1 MTEEKKLPEIDRDTL
16 DNATDEDIEAFST
29 QYSKGNPEAIKAY
42 EVFKEYA
49 RRGDS
54 SARRILDKMAD
65 LSEKYNSAFFKAV
78 SEDEPEA
85 VARAKQILEKYYG
98 KRQLTPGETAFILD
112 YARPAAKD
120 IDKFLSALLGATGR
134 INSFLDELTPAKARE
149 LLPRHDLT
157 PQERDALILTYE
169 EAEAIDEGSEE
180 EERAAEETARQ
191 RKKSFLCELTI
202 GELIE
207 ITKKGAPPEEE
218 KPRVLANSVYTYKLH
233 KDPITKAVFG
243 EKGLDGEKHSIM
255 AREPEPLPLWNTG
268 RGKNQKKV
276 TIYAQLIPENDDE
289 LQKKGVTVK
298 RNLSKRAR
306 EVYGAVI
313 SHYYAGNK
321 SISFGMIG
329 KIIYNVRDGSELTEE
344 QRQYIE
350 DGTSELINTGLTID
364 TREIKKDE
372 FGTEDDNYISLL
384 KAYNIDIV
392 RRGHIIDGVL
402 TSGYING
409 VYCKTV
415 LEVNKPPALYELQEA
430 LEKKNIISVPIELM
444 RIPGRTDE
452 DIILIRAYLLRRVDA
467 MKHNKHLDRRI
478 IYKNIL
484 DEIETESTEGEK
496 ERGKKSEPTE
506 PGKKSEPVD
515 EKKKKEREDQNRR
528 TRRKRI
534 LKKVERVL
542 DYWKTV
548 KTPDGG
554 YIRGY
559 IKLGKNGKPIKN
571 NIPLYEIEILL

>member
-1 MTEEKKLPEIDRDTL
+1 MTEEKKLPEIDRDIL
-16 DNATDEDIEAFST
+16 DNATDEDIEAFTT

-85 VARAKQILEKYYG
+85 VARAKQIVEKFG
-98 KRQLTPGETAFILD
+98 KGQLTPGETAFILD

-134 INSFLDELTPAKARE
+134 INTFLDELTPAKARE

-157 PQERDALILTYE
+157 PQEREALIMT
-169 EAEAIDEGSEE
+169 EE
-180 EERAAEETARQ
+180 EDEALFSEDEEKIAAAEETARQ

-207 ITKKGAPPEEE
+207 ITNKGAPPEEE

-243 EKGLDGEKHSIM
+243 EKGLDGEKHSII

-321 SISFGMIG
+321 IISSGMIG
-329 KIIYNVRDGSELTEE
+329 KIIYNARDGSGLTEE

-350 DGTSELINTGLTID
+350 DGVSELINTGLTID
-364 TREIKKDE
+364 TRKIKKDE
-372 FGTEDDNYISLL
+372 AGNEDDNYVSLL

-392 RRGHIIDGVL
+392 RKGHIIDGVL

-415 LEVNKPPALYELQEA
+415 LKVNEPPALYELQEA

-467 MKHNKHLDRRI
+467 MKHNKRLDRRI

-548 KTPDGG
+548 KTPDGE

-571 NIPLYEIEILL
+571 NTPLYEIEILL